1 MAGIFGKDKSLMGH
15 TPVLLKL
22 VIESLSV
29 KKGAKYIDAT
39 FGEGGYSKAIIGR
52 GGEVLAIDLDKEQ
65 IERGK
70 TIFAGEKKIKFHWAN
85 FSQLKEI
92 AAEEGFV
99 PVEGIVFDLGLSYR
113 QIRDSGRGFSYRKID
128 EPLDMR
134 LNLEG
139 KLTARDIVN
148 SFGEEY
154 LYEIFSQYSEELDSW
169 SISRAIVCAR
179 RLKKIKTARD
189 LIEAIERGGKKI
201 SQGSLARIFQSLRI
215 AVNNDLENLRLGLAA
230 AMEVLSDKG
239 RLVVVSFHSRE
250 DRIVKQF
257 IRDKK
262 LKDYK
267 IRKKRSGR
275 RRKFERSAVLRV
287 FGK

>member
-1 MAGIFGKDKSLMGH
+1 MGH